1 MEKTYKDKSR
11 LYNILHMEKYY
22 DRWINLAITL
32 LMVFGTIMISSTSV
46 GFTYD
51 SFTVVIKT
59 FAKQIVFIALGY
71 AGMLLAN
78 KKFKFSTV
86 YRWQWPV
93 FLLFIITMI
102 VPFAFPA
109 QGGSHAWIQLGMVS
123 VQPSEFAKP
132 IMIALVATAL
142 YKAQKDESRWKNF
155 LTLMKGPLCAFLLIE
170 VIIFYQKDHGT
181 AAIIAGITFVCM
193 FIPSHPNIKAI
204 QKKVVNGL
212 ILLFVLAFLLFGIT
226 DIGNSILEQVGQ
238 GHVAVRIENTKNP
251 LKEEGIYSKGYQPAN
266 SLYGIA
272 DSHVWGKGIGNS
284 TRKYGYLT
292 QADNDYILAI
302 TIEETGIFGL
312 IFLVSMY
319 SLILFRL
326 FYYAFKTKDIAN
338 KVVLAG
344 TGTYF
349 FLHFF
354 LNVGGVGAFIPMTG
368 IPLLFISSGG
378 SSLVSICVTVGMAQ
392 ACIRN
397 IRMEELKE

>member
-1 MEKTYKDKSR
+1 MEKTYKDKST
-11 LYNILHMEKYY
+11 LYNLLHMDKYC
-22 DRWINLAITL
+22 DRWINLAVAL
-32 LMVFGTIMISSTSV
+32 LMLFGTIMISSTSV

-59 FAKQIVFIALGY
+59 FIKQIVFIILGY
-71 AGMLLAN
+71 AAMLIAN
-78 KKFKFSTV
+78 KKFKFSTI
-86 YRWQWPV
+86 YRWQWPA
-93 FLLFIITMI
+93 FLLFIVLMI
-102 VPFAFPA
+102 APFAFPA
-109 QGGSHAWIQLGMVS
+109 QGGSHAWIQLGIVS

-132 IMIALVATAL
+132 IMIALVAAAL
-142 YKAQKDESRWKNF
+142 YKAQKDESRWENF
-155 LTLMKGPLCAFLLIE
+155 WTLMKGPFKAFLVIE
-170 VIIFYQKDHGT
+170 FIVACQKDYGT

-193 FIPSHPNIKAI
+193 FLPSHPNIKVI
-204 QKKVVNGL
+204 QRRVVQGL
-212 ILLFVLAFLLFGIT
+212 SIIVIGVVLLFGVT
-226 DIGNSILEQVGQ
+226 DIGNGLLEKVGLS
-238 GHVAVRIENTKNP
+238 HIAVRIENTKNP
-251 LKEEGIYSKGYQPAN
+251 LNSDIIFSDGYQPSN

-312 IFLVSMY
+312 LFLVSMY
-319 SLILFRL
+319 SLILYRL
-326 FYYAFKTKDIAN
+326 FHYAFKTKNMAN

-349 FLHFF
+349 FLHFL
-354 LNVGGVGAFIPMTG
+354 LNVGGVGALIPMTG

-378 SSLVSICVTVGMAQ
+378 SSLMSICATIGMAQ